1 MKKIIFKT
9 LRYAAYSLLGI
20 IGFLLIYFAAA
31 FALSYNIVNKEFT
44 EAPDGVEIYVLSNGV
59 HADLVLP
66 MKNEFMDWTQ
76 VIDMNNTESKNM
88 NMNLIAFGWGDK
100 GFYLETKTW
109 GDLKFSTAFKA
120 LFWLSSSAMHVTGY
134 SYTSLKENEKCKK
147 IKISP
152 VNYMKLVAY
161 IKASFSK
168 NETEQVV
175 CISNRHY
182 ATNDAFYEA
191 IGTYSL
197 FYTCNTWTNDGL
209 KHCGVKTCSWT
220 PFDKGILK
228 QFDKKEMEN

>member
-1 MKKIIFKT
+1 MKKYIFKT

-20 IGFLLIYFAAA
+20 VGFLLLYFAAA
-31 FALSYNIVNKEFT
+31 FALSYNTVNNEFK
-44 EAPDGVEIYVLSNGV
+44 EAPEGIEIYVLSNGV

-66 MKNEFMDWTQ
+66 MKNELMDWTPI
-76 VIDMNNTESKNM
+76 IDMNNTVSKNK
-88 NMNLIAFGWGDK
+88 NINLISFGWGDK

-134 SYTSLKENEKCKK
+134 SYKSLKENDKCKK
-147 IKISP
+147 VKISKES
-152 VNYMKLVAY
+152 YMKLVGY
-161 IKASFSK
+161 IKASFLK
-168 NETEQVV
+168 NEADQFV
-175 CISNRHY
+175 CLQNRHY

-191 IGTYSL
+191 IGRYSL

-209 KHCGVKTCSWT
+209 KYCGVKTCSWT

-228 QFDKKEMEN
+228 QFKKE